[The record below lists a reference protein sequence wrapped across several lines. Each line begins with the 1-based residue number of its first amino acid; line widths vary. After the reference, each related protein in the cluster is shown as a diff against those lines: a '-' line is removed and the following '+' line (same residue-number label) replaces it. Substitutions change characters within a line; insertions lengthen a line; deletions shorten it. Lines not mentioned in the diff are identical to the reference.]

1 VLQEAVDPAALERIA
16 EAAGFPHAA
25 SRPGQSLAFMARRPP
40 VHHAWHKP
48 RLSRHAFLEIVPEG
62 DTCRIFGLH
71 LSAVHSAW
79 TERRRV
85 LETRAL
91 LSAVARHQHGLHL
104 LLGDFNTLAP
114 NEPLDVGALP
124 RRLRPFVWMS
134 GGRIRWRTIE
144 IVLSTGYVDAFRRL
158 HPEDAG
164 LTFPVWNPHVRLD
177 YVFVPDGFADRLL
190 ACDVLRDADTRAA
203 SDHHP
208 ILAEVVT

>member
-1 VLQEAVDPAALERIA
+1 
-16 EAAGFPHAA
+16 
-25 SRPGQSLAFMARRPP
+25 
-40 VHHAWHKP
+40 
-48 RLSRHAFLEIVPEG
+48 VPEG

-164 LTFPVWNPHVRLD
+164 LTFPVWSPHVRLD
-177 YVFVPDGFADRLL
+177 YVFVPDAFADRLL
-190 ACDVLRDADTRAA
+190 ACDILRDADTRAA